1 MDATKS
7 KYNANMYIWRGYY
20 PVGSTHWVT
29 PCCIRVESFPQ
40 LMDHGCPGVSGAAVQ
55 QVVVLEPGTH
65 THVEPG
71 THAGNTYVVWLE
83 LFTLRYVLQE
93 IISNFLL
100 FTCVTASSLESRVW
114 ILITR
119 LTSMPMTGLKSDTVM
134 QEPWSCLHRARARRQ
149 GLPCW
154 RHCSTGGLLGK
165 SLPRW
170 KC

>member
-55 QVVVLEPGTH
+55 QVVVLEPGIRTH
-65 THVEPG
+65 MWNQVHTCGTGTQEPG
-71 THAGNTYVVWLE
+71 THNPWSS
-83 LFTLRYVLQE
+83 LRCHVLQE

-100 FTCVTASSLESRVW
+100 FTQSNAIVSQQALW
-114 ILITR
+114 IIITR
-119 LTSMPMTGLKSDTVM
+119 LTRFT
-134 QEPWSCLHRARARRQ
+134 
-149 GLPCW
+149 
-154 RHCSTGGLLGK
+154 
-165 SLPRW
+165 
-170 KC
+170 